1 MILSLSS
8 GINDYI
14 TAVQQDTLSNYPL
27 TIEKESFDMT
37 SLILEM
43 ISQNT
48 ENGVS
53 HEKDKIYSNNILSQT
68 CSMINEDTKENN
80 LEAFQTYLEGEECEI
95 DDYASAIQYSYDFDL
110 QLYSSDTENGVTQV
124 NPSNLGTDV
133 DVSSNS
139 MAAYM
144 TFGDVFQEMLDNSE
158 LLESQYDVLAGRM
171 PDSDA
176 YDELVLVADEN
187 NEISDVALYTLGLM
201 DQEEYQEIM
210 EAVING
216 ETIVET
222 ETASFT
228 YDELLNTS

>member
-43 ISQNT
+43 MSQNT

-95 DDYASAIQYSYDFDL
+95 DDYALAIQYSYDFDL

-124 NPSNLGTDV
+124 NPSSLGTDV

-201 DQEEYQEIM
+201 DQEEYQEII

>member
-1 MILSLSS
+1 
-8 GINDYI
+8 
-14 TAVQQDTLSNYPL
+14 
-27 TIEKESFDMT
+27 MT

-43 ISQNT
+43 MSQNT

-95 DDYASAIQYSYDFDL
+95 DDYALAIQYSYDFDL

-124 NPSNLGTDV
+124 NPSSLGTDV

-201 DQEEYQEIM
+201 DQEEYQEII